1 MDTSRSSH
9 DAGMTQP
16 LGLLSRTPRRLIDA
30 DFGAMLPQPDTA
42 TFGKRSQRR
51 STVLQTLLVAGL
63 VLVVFI
69 ILLIAQ
75 HTTFRHTPSHLSS
88 RPSERSLLSDDLIL
102 TSYSYFEKDSV
113 QLANFQFFISV
124 GMGISST
131 YRAPSNT
138 DFSIIVNGPKC
149 TPCKSLS
156 HVLKDDA
163 AAAKV
168 LPTVSKAWSGKGLL
182 MLQRKENE
190 GMDFAAHNVTVEYMR
205 KKNEYRRYKY
215 FIFLNSSVRGPF
227 YPSYMPL
234 EWQWTMAY
242 TQRIIGDV
250 KLVSSS
256 IVCLPKVDAGG
267 YGPKAESWAFAID
280 QEGLDL
286 VTAAGVFDLRTCKLC
301 DDGVVVLGEYGLS
314 NVLLNAGFNIAT
326 LMSRYSTE
334 TNWREER
341 HWHCNSNVHPSRHGT
356 YDTISMH
363 PFETVFLKASWHV
376 GEPHL
381 TRYTSWF
388 LGLAAGSDNTG
399 GTFNEPLYRYAITP
413 QAQEPNNAAQCF
425 KVGDTSLD

>member
-1 MDTSRSSH
+1 
-9 DAGMTQP
+9 MTQP
-16 LGLLSRTPRRLIDA
+16 VLLSRTPRRLINA
-30 DFGAMLPQPDTA
+30 DFGAMLSQPDMA
-42 TFGKRSQRR
+42 THGKKSQRR
-51 STVLQTLLVAGL
+51 STILQTLLVAGL
-63 VLVVFI
+63 VLVVFV
-69 ILLIAQ
+69 ILLTAQ
-75 HTTFRHTPSHLSS
+75 HTTFRHTPLHPAN
-88 RPSERSLLSDDLIL
+88 RPLERTIFSDDLIL
-102 TSYSYFEKDSV
+102 TSYSYFEKDRV

-124 GMGISST
+124 GMGVSST

-138 DFSIIVNGPKC
+138 DFSIIVNGNKC

-156 HVLKDDA
+156 HMVKDDA
-163 AAAKV
+163 AAAMV
-168 LPTVSKAWSGKGLL
+168 LPTVSRAWSGKGLL

-190 GMDFAAHNVTVEYMR
+190 GMDFAAHNVTLEYLH
-205 KKNEYRRYKY
+205 KKREYRRYKY

-242 TQRIIGDV
+242 IQRFTGDV
-250 KLVSSS
+250 RLVSSS

-286 VTAAGVFDLRTCKLC
+286 VTAAGVFGLRTCKLC

-314 NVLLNAGFNIAT
+314 NVLLNAGYNIAT
-326 LMSRYSTE
+326 LMSRYSSE
-334 TNWREER
+334 TDWREER
-341 HWHCNSNVHPSRHGT
+341 HWHCNGNVHPSRHGT

-381 TRYTSWF
+381 TRYTNWF

-413 QAQEPNNAAQCF
+413 RAQEPNNAAQCF
-425 KVGDTSLD
+425 KVGDTTLD